1 MARFFLALG
10 VDRLTTACL
19 TICLSSSV
27 YQLTNIYTRGA
38 VTEFFAYQLMLLG
51 AVVLLSVFAGEGPRR
66 AASKLVLGFASLAL
80 GVLAH
85 PPTFA
90 TAGLFLGL
98 PAAVLGI
105 GLVLPAAAASIRRQ
119 PLAWALVATTL
130 VPVTLWLQIAIA
142 QRAELGVTQQ
152 YSDFLYFPL
161 SIDHWIARFWPFSI
175 DLRVLTD
182 GYNLVSTPFLSA
194 PVNSMA
200 LLLAAL
206 ALFGHYLRPLA
217 GAPRNL
223 TVHLF
228 VAAVSLAIIA
238 PLLLSL
244 PIVRTEPVPGVAG
257 AVRRHGP
264 RPSRFHDRESAWPDP
279 IRLPARQHREPGGD
293 PGCARDFTS
302 PIADESRSA
311 GMASARPRVA
321 LPAGRRGDSIHCRDW
336 QQGARRAPGVHLAAA
351 DQPTDHPP
359 STDGIRGWTIRKR
372 SRPTVWRCA
381 RSTRFRP
388 PSTASDCTECRES
401 TGATSKA
408 PIRTN

>member
-38 VTEFFAYQLMLLG
+38 VTEFFAYQLILLG
-51 AVVLLSVFAGEGPRR
+51 TVVLLSVFAGERR
-66 AASKLVLGFASLAL
+66 AASTLVLGFASLAL

-98 PAAVLGI
+98 PFAVLGI
-105 GLVLPAAAASIRRQ
+105 GLVRPAAAWIRPH

-130 VPVTLWLQIAIA
+130 VPPTLWLQIVVA
-142 QRAELGVTQQ
+142 QRAELGITQQ
-152 YSDFLYFPL
+152 ASDFRYFPW

-182 GYNLVSTPFLSA
+182 GYNVVSTPFLSA

-206 ALFGHYLRPLA
+206 ALLGHYLRPLA

-228 VAAVSLAIIA
+228 VATVSFAIIA

-257 AVRRHGP
+257 TPYAGMVQAVRAP
-264 RPSRFHDRESAWPDP
+264 RLRRCLARFNSPT
-279 IRLPARQHREPGGD
+279 GSS
-293 PGCARDFTS
+293 TS
-302 PIADESRSA
+302 
-311 GMASARPRVA
+311 
-321 LPAGRRGDSIHCRDW
+321 
-336 QQGARRAPGVHLAAA
+336 
-351 DQPTDHPP
+351 
-359 STDGIRGWTIRKR
+359 
-372 SRPTVWRCA
+372 
-381 RSTRFRP
+381 
-388 PSTASDCTECRES
+388 
-401 TGATSKA
+401 
-408 PIRTN
+408 